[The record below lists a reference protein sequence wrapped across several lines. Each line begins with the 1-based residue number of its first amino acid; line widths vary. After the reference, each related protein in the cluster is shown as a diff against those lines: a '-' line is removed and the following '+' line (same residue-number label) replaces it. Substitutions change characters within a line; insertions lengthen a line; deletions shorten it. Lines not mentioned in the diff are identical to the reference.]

1 MKESFDINDN
11 RDDQRFID
19 NRPLVNL
26 LEEDCEAKIEGFCI
40 RYNRDTSESGYVI
53 AKNGQGRILAKIKY
67 NNYNM
72 LNLLSKNI
80 DVVGKKAKFSHES
93 GYNYI
98 VDLNL

>member
-19 NRPLVNL
+19 NRPFVNL

-40 RYNRDTSESGYVI
+40 RYNRDAPESGYVI
-53 AKNGQGRILAKIKY
+53 AKNDQGRILAKIKS

-72 LNLLSKNI
+72 LKLLSNNI
-80 DVVGKKAKFSHES
+80 DVIGKHAKFSHES